1 MGALGVVG
9 CVCLAAGLVL
19 GRAQAIAPALALV
32 AAEYAV
38 PIAID
43 ADAIDVKAPLVAAGL
58 LAAGELAAW
67 SLELRAPIAAEAGA
81 WWRRLALVLVEATAA
96 YAIAATVLAVADAGG
111 AWRNRDR
118 GPRRHCPGERR
129 AGAGA
134 PRARLTDHERAAAGF
149 GAVVSRTRCVD
160 GAVGD

>member
-1 MGALGVVG
+1 MVG

-67 SLELRAPIAAEAGA
+67 SLELRAPIATEAGA

-111 AWRNRDR
+111 
-118 GPRRHCPGERR
+118 PGGIAVETL
-129 AGAGA
+129 GAIA
-134 PRARLTDHERAAAGF
+134 LASAALALARLARG
-149 GAVVSRTRCVD
+149 
-160 GAVGD
+160 

>member
-1 MGALGVVG
+1 M
-9 CVCLAAGLVL
+9 
-19 GRAQAIAPALALV
+19 
-32 AAEYAV
+32 

-111 AWRNRDR
+111 
-118 GPRRHCPGERR
+118 PGGIAIE
-129 AGAGA
+129 ALGAIA
-134 PRARLTDHERAAAGF
+134 LASAALALARLARG
-149 GAVVSRTRCVD
+149 
-160 GAVGD
+160 